1 MRKYALINNLVVTGI
16 IEIEEEDYGLYT
28 TLNNLIIDI
37 TDETPQPATGWVLN
51 GNKLEFPQNLSQL
64 EELEYILAD
73 KKTEFGIKLAR
84 IAIVKIGVRNKI
96 LQKNGAQVAA
106 VVNTLLPVKLLLDTG
121 ALGTARYSC
130 VGLKSTYTELSDI
143 FDYVI
148 AEINAFESA
157 NGL

>member
-1 MRKYALINNLVVTGI
+1 MRKYAVVTNNVVSSVV
-16 IEIEEEDYGLYT
+16 EIEEDQFNQYRDML
-28 TLNNLIIDI
+28 IDI
-37 TDETPQPATGWVLN
+37 QDLAPQPTVGWVLN

-84 IAIVKIGVRNKI
+84 VAIVKIGVRNKI

-106 VVNTLLPVKLLLDTG
+106 VVNALLPVKLLLDTG

-130 VGLKSTYTELSDI
+130 VGLKTTYTELSDI